1 VKVVRITSSFR
12 HIQKVVSGFSQKPA
26 VQVAMIT
33 LTIIMVTAGAVY
45 YFEYQQSSSNIN
57 NIWDGFWWAI
67 VTMGTVGYGDK
78 YPVTA
83 GGRFVGILLIFTGVG
98 LMSLFTATIASAF
111 VERRMKEGR
120 GLETIKASEHIVI
133 CGWNQHTEK
142 VIQGLTTYG
151 VMGEKTIVL
160 INELSVE
167 EIESLRIKYS
177 RFKLK
182 FLRGDYVH
190 EETLLRA
197 NVTRAKF
204 VLIMADQSGGHSQER
219 SDERTALAALTVKS
233 LAPHVKTIAEILDG
247 DNRPHLRRA
256 NVDEIIVR
264 GEHVGA
270 LLASAMNSPGLPRVI
285 SSLVSLGDRNKLWRT
300 QIPAG
305 FMNRPFKELATHYRE
320 REQAILIGVMK
331 ERKAIKLEDILSDNT
346 SVIDNFIRERIR
358 AANKDFSTDKDAVK
372 ININP
377 DDDYLIA
384 VDDLTMVL
392 SRTMPSS

>member
-1 VKVVRITSSFR
+1 
-12 HIQKVVSGFSQKPA
+12 
-26 VQVAMIT
+26 VAMIS
-33 LTIIMVTAGAVY
+33 LTIILVTAGAVY

-57 NIWDGFWWAI
+57 NIWDGIWWAI

-120 GLETIKASEHIVI
+120 GLETIKAREHIVI

-270 LLASAMNSPGLPRVI
+270 LLASAMNSPGLPR
-285 SSLVSLGDRNKLWRT
+285 GDIQPCFPW
-300 QIPAG
+300 
-305 FMNRPFKELATHYRE
+305 
-320 REQAILIGVMK
+320 
-331 ERKAIKLEDILSDNT
+331 
-346 SVIDNFIRERIR
+346 
-358 AANKDFSTDKDAVK
+358 
-372 ININP
+372 
-377 DDDYLIA
+377 
-384 VDDLTMVL
+384 
-392 SRTMPSS
+392 